1 MGEHERKREAAP
13 QAEPTEPDDAP
24 LTVAERLRRLAAA
37 AESGADVVD
46 TLGDIARHTRAFA
59 GLKLGALSKRIRERS
74 KK

>member
-13 QAEPTEPDDAP
+13 QAEPTEPDDA